1 MGSVLANAAH
11 IHTHPTMLLKALCF
25 AGLLALTDEVIAK
38 KGSKRGFRRFYLT
51 REEWQKQAA
60 GGKRAVYCRGKAG
73 GWCRNLAP
81 ENAVCERR
89 HAGTYPASAKDD
101 EKLIKMGVKPM
112 CGTNRYFSCGW
123 KGEFEEK
130 SCDDE
135 LMRYFKEG
143 TKFPELL
150 SPWQLSQARKAKWWG
165 SCRTNSE
172 APLWTPGWDGV
183 HQLRYDDAACEWNKE
198 KLPEPEPEQ
207 ADPTLDKDD
216 DYFYDLYMAFDNG
229 DDTNSV

>member
-1 MGSVLANAAH
+1 MEG
-11 IHTHPTMLLKALCF
+11 
-25 AGLLALTDEVIAK
+25 
-38 KGSKRGFRRFYLT
+38 R
-51 REEWQKQAA
+51 
-60 GGKRAVYCRGKAG
+60 
-73 GWCRNLAP
+73 

-135 LMRYFKEG
+135 PMCGTNRYFSCGWKGEFEEESCDDELMRYFKEG

-150 SPWQLSQARKAKWWG
+150 NPWQLSQARKAKWWG
-165 SCRTNSE
+165 SCKTNSE

-183 HQLRYDDAACEWNKE
+183 HQLRYDDAAREWNKE
-198 KLPEPEPEQ
+198 KVPEPEPEQ